1 MYHAKSGNPGLERE
15 RRRQFI
21 AKKKTPRWTQKRL
34 FEAFF
39 SASISSSRHSVPAL

>member
-21 AKKKTPRWTQKRL
+21 AKKKTPDGHKNVFLKR
-34 FEAFF
+34 FV
-39 SASISSSRHSVPAL
+39 SASISSSRHSVPAF